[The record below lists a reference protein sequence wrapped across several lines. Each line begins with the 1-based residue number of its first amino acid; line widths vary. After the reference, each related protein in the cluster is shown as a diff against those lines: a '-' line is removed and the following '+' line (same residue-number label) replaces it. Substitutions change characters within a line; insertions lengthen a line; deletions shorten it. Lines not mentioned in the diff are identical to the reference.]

1 MIQKTTSIAS
11 ILLVSICAC
20 LADITLKTPKNGSKV
35 SQQVQEIADF
45 YAKTSQ
51 ERMALMRD
59 ENFRKDIAKIAKFP
73 KPINFTWEGTSGKDY
88 VLEVSENPKF
98 KKAIKIH
105 TDKNNVRVR
114 NLKMAQ
120 KYFWRVSSNG
130 EKSPVFSFETD
141 DVAPRQFNI
150 AGAWNIRDLGGR
162 KGLNGKRIR
171 QNLIIRGGGL
181 NLNSEDGV
189 TKGKTS
195 IKPDGIKFM
204 LRTLKIKTDLDLRSK
219 KEVADMNASPL
230 GNSVKWISIP
240 SEAYAGTF
248 SEKGKDAFVK
258 AFRLFCDKKNYPIY
272 MHCIG
277 GADRTG
283 SLAFIL
289 NAILGVSADEL
300 EKDWQATIF
309 TDRNMD
315 FVAEPRYVKLVEG
328 FDEFGTKDESYT
340 VKVERY
346 LKSGGITDKEIAKF
360 RKIMLKK

>member
-1 MIQKTTSIAS
+1 MKHKITSIAS

-20 LADITLKTPKNGSKV
+20 FADIALKTPENGSKV

-45 YAKTSQ
+45 YTKTSQ

-59 ENFRKDIAKIAKFP
+59 ENFRKGIVKNAKFP
-73 KPINFTWEGTSGKDY
+73 KPINFEWSGNVGDKY
-88 VLEVSENPKF
+88 LLEISEKPNF
-98 KKAIKIH
+98 KKTIKIH
-105 TDKNNVRVR
+105 TDKNNIRVR
-114 NLKMAQ
+114 NLKIAQ

-130 EKSPVFSFETD
+130 EKSPVFSFVTD

-150 AGAWNIRDLGGR
+150 AGAWNVRDLGGR

-204 LRTLKIKTDLDLRSK
+204 LRTLKIKTDLDLRGK

-230 GNSVKWISIP
+230 GNSVKWINISA
-240 SEAYAGTF
+240 EAYAGTF
-248 SEKGKDAFVK
+248 SDKGKAAFVK

-272 MHCIG
+272 VHCIG

-315 FVAEPRYVKLVEG
+315 FIAEPRYVKLLEG
-328 FDEFGTKDESYT
+328 FDEFGTDDESYT
-340 VKVERY
+340 LKVERY

-360 RKIMLKK
+360 RKIMLAK